1 MQGNTILIIKT
12 KGAYLLALRI
22 LLLAALVIYGC
33 TAFAIAGQ
41 LSGREGNG
49 DDRWVGTWG
58 TALHEPDLGVPGL
71 TNAGFNNQTLRQ
83 IVHISVGGHRV
94 RVRFSAFGAN
104 AVLIGAAHVALQTGG
119 SSIIPASDRRLTFEG
134 KPSVTIPSGGLVLSD
149 PVNLDVPAIS
159 NLAVSIFVPGET
171 GPATWHFIARQ
182 TLYVSPQGDFT
193 SSAQMPIDSTAP
205 TMQAWFWLSD
215 VEVMT
220 SRETPGVVA
229 FGDSITDGDQST
241 PDANQR
247 WPDQLARRLMDH
259 PRGQKIGIMN
269 KGIAGNR
276 LLHDSIGPD
285 GLARFDRDVL
295 AAPGVTHVIVQM
307 GNNDIFTINPSEAVT
322 VDQVIQG
329 HKQLIERAHAKGLKI
344 FGCTLTPVQGFLLPG
359 TPFPVFTPE
368 NELKRQA
375 LNVWIRTSGEY
386 DAVIDFDRV
395 LRDPSQ
401 PARILPALDSGDH
414 GHPTDAGYK
423 ALADSINLSLFSDDY
438 RQ

>member
-1 MQGNTILIIKT
+1 M
-12 KGAYLLALRI
+12 
-22 LLLAALVIYGC
+22 LLLGALVIYGC
-33 TAFAIAGQ
+33 TASAIAGQ
-41 LSGREGNG
+41 LGGRQGND
-49 DDRWVGTWG
+49 DDRWVGTWA
-58 TALHEPDLGVPGL
+58 TALHEPDLGIPGL
-71 TNAGFNNQTLRQ
+71 ANAGFNNQTLRQ
-83 IVHISVGGHRV
+83 IVHTSVGGHRV

-104 AVLIGAAHVALQTGG
+104 AVVIGEAHIALQAGG
-119 SSIIPASDRRLTFEG
+119 PSIIPASDRRLTFEG
-134 KPSVTIPSGGLVLSD
+134 KPSITIPSGAVVESD
-149 PVNLDVPAIS
+149 PVNLDVAALS

-193 SSAQMPIDSTAP
+193 GSAQMPIDSTAP

-220 SRETPGVVA
+220 SDETPGVVA

-276 LLHDSIGPD
+276 LLHDSIGAD
-285 GLARFDRDVL
+285 GLVRFDRDVL
-295 AAPGVTHVIVQM
+295 AAPGVTHVIVQL
-307 GNNDIFTINPSEAVT
+307 GNNDIFTINPSETVT

-359 TPFPVFTPE
+359 TPFAVWTPA

-375 LNVWIRTSGEY
+375 LNAWIRTSGSY
-386 DAVIDFDRV
+386 DSVIDFDRV

-423 ALADSINLSLFSDDY
+423 ALADSIDLNLFSDDY
-438 RQ
+438 R

>member
-1 MQGNTILIIKT
+1 MQGNTILTIKT
-12 KGAYLLALRI
+12 KGACLPALRM

-33 TAFAIAGQ
+33 TAFAIAGEMD
-41 LSGREGNG
+41 GRQGND

-71 TNAGFNNQTLRQ
+71 ANAGFNNQTLRQ

-94 RVRFSAFGAN
+94 RVRLSAFGAN
-104 AVLIGAAHVALQTGG
+104 AVVIGAAHVALQAGG
-119 SSIIPASDRRLTFEG
+119 ASIIPASDRRLTFEG

-159 NLAVSIFVPGET
+159 DLAVSIFVPGET

-193 SSAQMPIDSTAP
+193 SSAQMAIDSTAP

-220 SRETPGVVA
+220 SGETPGIVA

-259 PRGQKIGIMN
+259 PHGQKIGIMN

-295 AAPGVTHVIVQM
+295 AAPGVTHVVVQM
-307 GNNDIFTINPSEAVT
+307 GNNDIFTINPSETVT

-329 HKQLIERAHAKGLKI
+329 HKQLIERAHARGLKI

-359 TPFPVFTPE
+359 TPFPVFSPA
-368 NELKRQA
+368 NEIKRQA
-375 LNVWIRTSGEY
+375 VNAWIRTSGNY

>member
-1 MQGNTILIIKT
+1 MQGTLTVGT
-12 KGAYLLALRI
+12 KGALIPALRM
-22 LLLAALVIYGC
+22 LLLATLVICGC
-33 TAFAIAGQ
+33 TAFAQAVRFDG
-41 LSGREGNG
+41 GND

-71 TNAGFNNQTLRQ
+71 ANTGFNNQTLRQ

-104 AVLIGAAHVALQTGG
+104 ALVIGDAHVALQAGG
-119 SSIIPASDRRLTFEG
+119 SSIISASDRRLTFDG
-134 KPSVTIPSGGLVLSD
+134 KPSVTIPSGALVLSD
-149 PVNLDVPAIS
+149 PVNLDVPALS
-159 NLAVSIFVPGET
+159 NLAVSIFVPEQT

-193 SSAQMPIDSTAP
+193 GNLQMPIDSTAP

-215 VEVMT
+215 IEVIT
-220 SRETPGVVA
+220 SRVTPGIVA

-247 WPDQLARRLMDH
+247 WPDQLARRLMNH
-259 PRGQKIGIMN
+259 LHGQKTGILN

-276 LLHDSIGPD
+276 LLHDSIAPD
-285 GLARFDRDVL
+285 GLVRFDRDVL

-307 GNNDIFTINPSEAVT
+307 GNNDIFTIDPSETVT
-322 VDQVIQG
+322 LDQVIQG
-329 HKQLIERAHAKGLKI
+329 HKQLIERAHARGIKI
-344 FGCTLTPVQGFLLPG
+344 FGCTLTPVQGFVLPG
-359 TPFPVFTPE
+359 TPFPVFSPAGE
-368 NELKRQA
+368 IIRQA
-375 LNVWIRTSGEY
+375 VNTWIRTSGNY

-438 RQ
+438 LK